1 MRKKSY
7 DVTPEMVS
15 KLEDGLSFSN
25 FTEMSRYLGVLDK
38 HGNALGGNSKKQFLA
53 ELNRYVEYQMDSVN
67 KSYTI
72 VKVRP
77 ENEVLPPRSTGG
89 NNKFSLMIQNMIAYH
104 LLKQP
109 NGAEGSIEYFW
120 NSYDLFQACGIT
132 SKQFYRWSQYYCDD
146 EQREDAITFR
156 YNAKS
161 VISRYVS
168 TALKAMAR
176 NKEIILKEEPI
187 IFVKRGNAKLAAN
200 TINND
205 ADQAVA
211 QLVED
216 IKYVTHHVPTK
227 EEYAIYLKMQTRVIQ
242 EFEFSSGRTCH
253 SEQDIILSGKSK
265 EYYER
270 LTEEFQKIFPYDEAR
285 PMYHIITE
293 PTTLVRA
300 MKRIKDVSCVQEF
313 NNLNREMCENLPTLS
328 SVRRGRAEQI
338 ENPDYDSD
346 HPDDQP
352 KFLYEYHLLP
362 DDVMQL
368 FIDNMIRIGRT
379 IESESDIPSS
389 GLRTSVYEL
398 QTDFDINIFQK

>member
-25 FTEMSRYLGVLDK
+25 FTELSRYLGVLDK

-53 ELNRYVEYQMDSVN
+53 ELNRYVEYQMDSGN

-77 ENEVLPPRSTGG
+77 EDEVLPPRPTGG

-109 NGAEGSIEYFW
+109 NNGDSSIEYFW
-120 NSYDLFQACGIT
+120 NPYDLFQACGMIG
-132 SKQFYRWSQYYCDD
+132 KQFYRWSEYYCS
-146 EQREDAITFR
+146 EELREDAITFR
-156 YNAKS
+156 YNAKA
-161 VISRYVS
+161 VIGRYTG

-187 IFVKRGNAKLAAN
+187 IFLKRGNTKLAHN
-200 TINND
+200 IDND
-205 ADQAVA
+205 TDQDVA

-216 IKYVTHHVPTK
+216 VKYVTHHVPTK

-253 SEQDIILSGKSK
+253 SEQDIILCGKSK

-285 PMYHIITE
+285 SMYHIITE

-300 MKRIKDVSCVQEF
+300 LRRIKDVSCVQEF

-352 KFLYEYHLLP
+352 KFLYEYHPLP
-362 DDVMQL
+362 DEVMQL

-379 IESESDIPSS
+379 IESESGIPSS
-389 GLRTSVYEL
+389 GLRTTVYEL
-398 QTDFDINIFQK
+398 QTEFDINVFKK